1 MQGLT
6 PPYRARNIKPDI
18 GCSPYDSPVP
28 PHDDILAILEDV
40 ADRLTGDVS
49 LSGIST
55 RAGWS
60 PFHLHRAFRDVA
72 HETPKQYT
80 LRLRLE
86 RAAALLAVSDVSVLS
101 IALATGFR
109 SHEVFTRAFRR
120 RFQCTPVVFRRTA
133 LRNLPA
139 VTRRRHAELLQ
150 GIGPCVQ
157 LFHQPPAPVQR
168 GSSMPMLSI
177 ERRDLPSQPLLFI
190 QSKVARHEIAAT
202 IAQSLGE
209 VFQYAIGAGCAIA
222 GRPLSRYPST
232 SVGLITIDV
241 GVPIAAAAPGSGR
254 IQAGTLQGGAVVMAV
269 HGGSYDT
276 LGETYAA
283 IERWM
288 EQEKLT
294 PGGAPWES
302 YITDPAEFPDPKDWR
317 TEIYWP
323 VK

>member
-1 MQGLT
+1 M
-6 PPYRARNIKPDI
+6 
-18 GCSPYDSPVP
+18 P
-28 PHDDILAILEDV
+28 PHDDLLAILEDV
-40 ADRLTGDVS
+40 TDRLTGDVS

-60 PFHLHRAFRDVA
+60 PFHLHRAFRSLA
-72 HETPKQYT
+72 NETPKQYT

-86 RAAALLAVSDVSVLS
+86 RAAALLAVSDASILS
-101 IALATGFR
+101 IALTTGFR

-120 RFQCTPVVFRRTA
+120 RFRCTPVVFRRMA
-133 LRNLPA
+133 LSNLPA
-139 VTRRRHAELLQ
+139 ATRRRHAELLQ

-157 LFHQPPAPVQR
+157 LFHQHPAPVQR
-168 GSSMPMLSI
+168 GHSMPMLSI

-202 IAQSLGE
+202 IGQSLGE

-222 GRPLSRYPST
+222 GRPLSRYPSM

-254 IQAGTLQGGAVVMAV
+254 IQAGTLQGGSVAVAV

-288 EQEKLT
+288 EQEKLS

-317 TEIYWP
+317 TEVYWP
-323 VK
+323 LK